1 MIASYVSGSRHH
13 MEIAQRASDVQRER
27 EKTNNWRQRAADE
40 DDAGEK
46 LRTRCTRIRRGCCR
60 QEHLG

>member
-1 MIASYVSGSRHH
+1 